1 MGSTLSSTVS
11 RLPSWLLRRTVGGA
25 TKQTDAAAWQ
35 LFQQA
40 AAATERYRA
49 RPMLAE
55 AVVELADFF
64 GAHAEFLNPAA
75 DIPAPVKLETCWG
88 EPLPGRALAY
98 RPWFRIEAP
107 VEICVDE
114 APPAAAF
121 EGMGVLAAPASVLA
135 ELSARTPKPAAPEFG
150 MVAFTGV
157 GHAPLTRELRDRLWD
172 VWRVPLFEQFRG
184 FQGEL
189 LGAECE
195 AFAGLHFDPAV
206 VQWEERNQTGELLLT
221 SLRNLR
227 HPVWRLATGRTGRV
241 TEEEC
246 DCGSP
251 RPRVIWA
258 E

>member
-11 RLPSWLLRRTVGGA
+11 RLPSWLLRRSVGGA
-25 TKQTDAAAWQ
+25 AKQTDAAAWH

-40 AAATERYRA
+40 AAATARYRA
-49 RPMLAE
+49 RPMAAE
-55 AVVELADFF
+55 AVVELVDFF

-75 DIPAPVKLETCWG
+75 EAPAPAKLETCWG

-98 RPWFRIEAP
+98 RPWFRLEAP
-107 VEICVDE
+107 VETCVE
-114 APPAAAF
+114 AAPDAALF
-121 EGMGVLAAPASVLA
+121 DGVGVLAAPAGALA
-135 ELSARTPKPAAPEFG
+135 ELLSRTPRPAAPDYG

-157 GHAPLTRELRDRLWD
+157 GHAALTQALRDQVWD
-172 VWRVPLFEQFRG
+172 AWGVPVFEQFRG

-195 AFAGLHFDPAV
+195 AFAGLHFDPSVA
-206 VQWEERNQTGELLLT
+206 QWEERGDRGELLLT

-227 HPVWRLATGRTGRV
+227 HPVYRLATGRAGRV
-241 TEEEC
+241 TEDDC